1 MVDDIEDSSETRRN
15 KECVHLIFGVDISLN
30 AGNFMYFAPLS
41 YILSKSNLNEKTKLK
56 LSTVFI
62 E

>member
-41 YILSKSNLNEKTKLK
+41 YILSKSNLNEKAKLK

-62 E
+62 